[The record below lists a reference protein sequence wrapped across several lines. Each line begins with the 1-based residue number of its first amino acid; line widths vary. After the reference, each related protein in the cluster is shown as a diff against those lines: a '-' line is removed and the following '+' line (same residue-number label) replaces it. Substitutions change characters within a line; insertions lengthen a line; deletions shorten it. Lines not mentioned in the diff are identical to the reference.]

1 MLNNVYLCSTF
12 TFIYFYWPSCN
23 RLCRKR
29 VGSIF
34 FIRYFKHLMYDET
47 LVFSAK
53 SIEKSR
59 SRLFFCINNFNDF
72 YMFKQFLKNKNK
84 SYHFYEDL
92 NRIRIMQ
99 VCVLRLRSVSIVF
112 SENTWTICFLNKN
125 LHF

>member
-1 MLNNVYLCSTF
+1 MSTF
-12 TFIYFYWPSCN
+12 AVHLLSRRRYMPNCN

-47 LVFSAK
+47 LFFSAK

-59 SRLFFCINNFNDF
+59 SMLFFCINNFNDF

-84 SYHFYEDL
+84 SHHFYEE
-92 NRIRIMQ
+92 NKNHVS
-99 VCVLRLRSVSIVF
+99 VCIKFKVSINRFFRKYVD
-112 SENTWTICFLNKN
+112 N
-125 LHF
+125 LFFK